1 MKKITILIRDEQ
13 HRRIQEI
20 AVQREVM
27 MSEQIRIA
35 IDRYLSDVDQYAQ
48 DFEMKQ
54 ETSE

>member
-1 MKKITILIRDEQ
+1 
-13 HRRIQEI
+13 
-20 AVQREVM
+20 M